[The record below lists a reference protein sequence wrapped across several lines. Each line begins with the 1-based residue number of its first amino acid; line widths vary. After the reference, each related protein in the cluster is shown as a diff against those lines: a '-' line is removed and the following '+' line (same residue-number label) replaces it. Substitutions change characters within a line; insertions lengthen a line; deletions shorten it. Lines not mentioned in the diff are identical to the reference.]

1 MFNLGKKK
9 DQDPKE
15 AVKNASD
22 KLNKGLTGGLAKAF
36 MGKDFMDQTNAA
48 LDMANQTIEGMDT
61 AQKLALEGAD
71 ASAEVVAIQDTGQTV
86 NMNPVV
92 VLTLNVTPAK
102 GDPFQTSGQLMV
114 SRLAVPRAGDKVNIK
129 FSPQDK
135 TQFTIV

>member
-9 DQDPKE
+9 DQDPKG
-15 AVKNASD
+15 ALKNASD
-22 KLNKGLTGGLAKAF
+22 KLNKGITGGLTKAF

-48 LDMANQTIEGMDT
+48 IDMANQTIEGMDN
-61 AQKLALEGAD
+61 AQQLALDGAD
-71 ASAEVVAIQDTGQTV
+71 AAAEVVVIQDTGQTV

-102 GDPFQTSGQLMV
+102 GEAFQTSGQLMV
-114 SRLAVPRAGDKVNIK
+114 SRLAIPRAGDMVNIK
-129 FSPQDK
+129 YNPKDK